1 LNPVYTGERGASGA
15 ARPARDHRM
24 PAIVLAI
31 ATIDHLTRQL
41 VTISERSA
49 PTVVSFRSHS

>member
-1 LNPVYTGERGASGA
+1 VYTAARGASGA

-24 PAIVLAI
+24 PAIVLVI

-41 VTISERSA
+41 V
-49 PTVVSFRSHS
+49 